1 LLPQDHH
8 YHLTEHQG
16 MLSPAM
22 FKIIRRVVSKLW
34 THSIFEIQDLLS
46 LQVLRLS
53 YVVGPTLQIQVRILC

>member
-1 LLPQDHH
+1 
-8 YHLTEHQG
+8 

-34 THSIFEIQDLLS
+34 THSIFEIQGLLS

-53 YVVGPTLQIQVRILC
+53 YVLGPTVQIQVSHGGK